1 MNQNDSKENNNI
13 SDSNVA
19 PTDLR
24 KNDIEMF
31 GQENIPLMNM
41 NRKSSISDFGTATSN
56 SEFYNIGTVPPGSF
70 TEKEKKRKIN
80 FKHVSFI
87 ILIFAVIA
95 LIGGGLYFYL
105 SSTQKVAKS
114 AVLTKKI
121 EVNIGEKL
129 SLKLN
134 DYAEFKNIKATNC
147 ILNTKKVDI
156 NKIGKYTYII
166 SCGVNDYKGTIKVVD
181 KKAPKVETRM
191 LFKTINEELDI
202 NEFIVSCEDNS
213 ECVYSLGNFDVLKE
227 NMQKEGVYTAM
238 IEASDKEN
246 NKITI
251 KEILIVSN
259 NNLNQFLNCKYKDL
273 ELNNYKGTYHTNKVI
288 AFNDDYAEIIVNK
301 TRFVFE
307 NDEEYNEIKKQV
319 NKENILTIENASGT
333 PLFEDDKLVITLI
346 SVNEVSEDEFLGSSY
361 YNDVEEYYDLFDYT
375 CQSY

>member
-1 MNQNDSKENNNI
+1 MNQNDLKENNNI

-87 ILIFAVIA
+87 FLIFVVIA

-114 AVLTKKI
+114 AVLTKTI

-181 KKAPKVETRM
+181 KKAPKVETRI
-191 LFKTINEELDI
+191 LFKRINEELDI

-213 ECVYSLGNFDVLKE
+213 ECVYSLENFDVLKE
-227 NMQKEGVYTAM
+227 NMQKEGIYTAI
-238 IEASDKEN
+238 IEVSDKEN

-259 NNLNQFLNCKYKDL
+259 NNFNQILNCKYKDL
-273 ELNNYKGTYHTNKVI
+273 ELKNYKGIYQTNKVI
-288 AFNDDYAEIIVNK
+288 GFSDDYAEIIVNK

-319 NKENILTIENASGT
+319 NKENILTIENSSGT

-346 SVNEVSEDEFLGSSY
+346 SVNEVTETEFFGSSY
-361 YNDVEEYYDLFDYT
+361 YDDVEEYYDIFEYT
-375 CQSY
+375 CQTY